1 MNLLWGFIIVPAS
14 YAVYIVTNKE
24 TGILKFVKE
33 FKTKGHAFNWIA
45 KSGEQGVTYCVQMHL
60 RRK

>member
-1 MNLLWGFIIVPAS
+1 MNLLWGFIIVPAN

-24 TGILKFVKE
+24 AGILKFVKE
-33 FKTKGHAFNWIA
+33 YKTKGHALNWIA
-45 KSGEQGVTYCVQMHL
+45 KSGEKGATYGVQMHL

>member
-1 MNLLWGFIIVPAS
+1 MNLLLGFITVPAN
-14 YAVYIVTNKE
+14 YAVYIITNKE
-24 TGILKFVKE
+24 TGTLKFVKE
-33 FKTKGHAFNWIA
+33 YKTKGHALNWIA